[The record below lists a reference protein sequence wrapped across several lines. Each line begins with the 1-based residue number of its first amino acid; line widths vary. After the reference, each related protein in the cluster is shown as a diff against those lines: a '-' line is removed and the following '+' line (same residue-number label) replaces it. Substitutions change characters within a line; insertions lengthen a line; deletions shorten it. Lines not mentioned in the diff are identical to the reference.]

1 MQWIIN
7 KIPDQSLLNTAGW
20 RFIVPQLYKQYPNE
34 DMDLNVTISS
44 PPIIKVVNN
53 GIDITVYSDVTI
65 DVVDADEVIP
75 VACISM
81 VCFIEMFVFSD

>member
-1 MQWIIN
+1 MRWIIN

-75 VACISM
+75 VVCISM